1 LVCGICG
8 TADFRFS
15 LTREGICAPSAH
27 QAGKTH
33 RDDGR
38 GELTASFLDAGEIEG
53 FDIHVIPTLVGA
65 GIPLG
70 APRHLDVPL
79 RLRSARNY
87 PDGVVRLR
95 YEVARQ
101 NL

>member
-1 LVCGICG
+1 MM
-8 TADFRFS
+8 
-15 LTREGICAPSAH
+15 
-27 QAGKTH
+27 AG
-33 RDDGR
+33 
-38 GELTASFLDAGEIEG
+38 GELIAWLLDAGEIEG
-53 FDIHVIPTLVGA
+53 FDIHVIPTLIGA

-79 RLRSARNY
+79 RLRSVRKC
-87 PDGVVRLR
+87 PDGGVRLR

>member
-1 LVCGICG
+1 MMGG
-8 TADFRFS
+8 
-15 LTREGICAPSAH
+15 
-27 QAGKTH
+27 
-33 RDDGR
+33 
-38 GELTASFLDAGEIEG
+38 GELIASSLDAGEIEG
-53 FDIHVIPTLVGA
+53 FDIDVLPTLIGA

-95 YEVARQ
+95 DEVARQ

>member
-1 LVCGICG
+1 MMGG
-8 TADFRFS
+8 
-15 LTREGICAPSAH
+15 
-27 QAGKTH
+27 
-33 RDDGR
+33 
-38 GELTASFLDAGEIEG
+38 GELIAWFLDAGEIEG
-53 FDIHVIPTLVGA
+53 FDIHVIPTLIGE

-70 APRHLDVPL
+70 APPHLDVPL